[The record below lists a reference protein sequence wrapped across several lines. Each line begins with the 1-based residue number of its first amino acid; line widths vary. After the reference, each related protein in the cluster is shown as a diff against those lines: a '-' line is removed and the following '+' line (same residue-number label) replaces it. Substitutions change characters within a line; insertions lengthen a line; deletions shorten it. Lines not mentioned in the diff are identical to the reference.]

1 MNRLAFIEA
10 KVITVQ
16 QAAFMAE
23 MHRLKNQRI
32 VFTNGCFDLLHL
44 GHITYLAQAASLG
57 DKLFVAVNDDTSVR
71 ALEKGVNRPINPE
84 FARAMVLA
92 SLGMVDHVIEFN
104 DDNNNSINAIELI
117 KKQFPVSKIVFANG
131 GDRTSEN
138 IPEMSVEGV
147 EFAFSVGGDNKMN
160 SSSWILEEWKA
171 PKTDRQWGNYR
182 VLHETG
188 KTLKVKELNVEP
200 GKSLSMQKHE
210 KRSEFWFVAEGYAT
224 LHTSNDGIEKLV
236 GVFGEHEDIWIP
248 KEKWHRLSNN
258 TNEMLKLIEL
268 QYGEECS
275 EMDILR
281 R

>member
-84 FARAMVLA
+84 VARAMVLA

-131 GDRTSEN
+131 GDRDGKN
-138 IPEMSVEGV
+138 IPEMSVLDIKFLFFPSSKK
-147 EFAFSVGGDNKMN
+147 EFQP
-160 SSSWILEEWKA
+160 ILEFSSI
-171 PKTDRQWGNYR
+171 R
-182 VLHETG
+182 
-188 KTLKVKELNVEP
+188 
-200 GKSLSMQKHE
+200 
-210 KRSEFWFVAEGYAT
+210 
-224 LHTSNDGIEKLV
+224 
-236 GVFGEHEDIWIP
+236 
-248 KEKWHRLSNN
+248 
-258 TNEMLKLIEL
+258 
-268 QYGEECS
+268 
-275 EMDILR
+275 
-281 R
+281 